1 MTLKD
6 ALLEQKFEL
15 EEEVE
20 FGVKSGKDIG
30 IIDEIVVTTQGLIYG
45 VVWSNKSHQRH
56 YDFELK
62 KVVK

>member
-1 MTLKD
+1 MKLKD
-6 ALLEQKFEL
+6 ALLYQKFEL

-20 FGVKSGKDIG
+20 FAIKSGKDTG
-30 IIDEIVVTTQGLIYG
+30 IIDEIIVTPQGLIYG